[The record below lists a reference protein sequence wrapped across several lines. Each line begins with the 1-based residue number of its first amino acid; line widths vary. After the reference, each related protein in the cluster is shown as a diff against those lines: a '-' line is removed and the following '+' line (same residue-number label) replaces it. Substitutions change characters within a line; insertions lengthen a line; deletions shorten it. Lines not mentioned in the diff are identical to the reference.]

1 MEEQNKWLDIIAKL
15 YKELHMSKGAMKGMK
30 DNDKKR
36 DRILNYFERLE
47 EVHEKVAKSKRENDV
62 KILKKFYYD
71 LYIIKKENI
80 PDSYF
85 ETQRRIM
92 KERGYGDIEITPD
105 RKNMLIN
112 QIIEDQKKSIDPWIE
127 YFLFD
132 EEAKSYEIWEKYWVF
147 EGLQKL
153 GKYNKETLAFSKRD
167 KSTSYPFPPVDK
179 EAIFETIKLMEE
191 YIKNKTTDD
200 EIKQALGTGNFK
212 ALYEYSIKQ
221 IMNKK
226 VSRKSNKTEGKWIKY
241 EQGSDYNKLRDSLQ
255 TYYTG
260 WCTAAGENFAKNQL
274 ENGDFYV
281 YYSLDEKGD
290 AKVPRIAIRMKGK
303 NKIGEIR
310 GIADNQNMEPEMIPI
325 LEEKLKEFPDRDKY
339 LKKEKDMKMLTLID
353 NKVNKNEELTK
364 EELMFLYEIEEN
376 IEGFGWEKDPR
387 IDEIISKRNI
397 KKDGATIYNVE
408 ENEVALRKEEINKET
423 KLYMESL
430 YLDWLEQSENLIL
443 PEIINGD
450 LYLNGFEIAND
461 LVLPE
466 KINGSLYLDGLK
478 TAKGLVFP
486 KEINGDLSL
495 NVLEIAKD
503 LMFPEKINGD
513 LDLGRLKTTE
523 GLVLPKEIDGSLSLD
538 GLETSND
545 LALPE
550 KINGDLY
557 LNGLKTAEGLVLPEK
572 INGDLVLN
580 GLKTA
585 EGLVLPK
592 EINGSLYLDGL
603 ETAKDLVLPEKIN
616 GDLYLNGLKT
626 AEGLVLPEKINGD
639 LGLNGLKTAEGL
651 VLPKEINVSLYLNGL
666 KTAKDLVLPEKI
678 NGSLFLNGLK
688 TAEGLVLPK
697 ENGSLSLDGL
707 ETSNDLALSEKING
721 VLFLNGLKT
730 AEGLVL
736 PNGFNLNLLL
746 CNNNIKL
753 EIKNNPEIYFRESL
767 DTEENKKVR

>member
-153 GKYNKETLAFSKRD
+153 GKYNKETLTFSKRD
-167 KSTSYPFPPVDK
+167 KSTLYPFPPVDK
-179 EAIFETIKLMEE
+179 QAIFETIKLMEE

-226 VSRKSNKTEGKWIKY
+226 VSGKSNKTEGKWIKY

-260 WCTAAGENFAKNQL
+260 WCTAAGGNFAKNQL

-290 AKVPRIAIRMKGK
+290 AKVPRIAIRMEGK

-339 LKKEKDMKMLTLID
+339 LKKEKDMKMLTIID

-364 EELMFLYEIEEN
+364 EELMFLYEIEEK
-376 IEGFGWEKDPR
+376 IEGFGWQKDPR
-387 IDEIISKRNI
+387 IDEIRSKRNI
-397 KKDGATIYNVE
+397 KKDVATIYNVE

-423 KLYMESL
+423 KLYMRSL
-430 YLDWLEQSENLIL
+430 SLNWLESSENLIL
-443 PEIINGD
+443 PEKIKGSLSLD
-450 LYLNGFEIAND
+450 GLKTAEG
-461 LVLPE
+461 LVLPKE
-466 KINGSLYLDGLK
+466 IDGSLSLNGLK

-557 LNGLKTAEGLVLPEK
+557 LNGLKTAEGLVLPEI

-585 EGLVLPK
+585 EVLVLPK

>member
-153 GKYNKETLAFSKRD
+153 GKYNKETLTFSKRD

-290 AKVPRIAIRMKGK
+290 AKVPRIAIRMEGK

-339 LKKEKDMKMLTLID
+339 LKKEKDMKMLTIID

-364 EELMFLYEIEEN
+364 EELMFLYEIEEK
-376 IEGFGWEKDPR
+376 IEGFGWQKDPR
-387 IDEIISKRNI
+387 IDEIRSKRNI

-430 YLDWLEQSENLIL
+430 YLNWLEQSENLIL
-443 PEIINGD
+443 PEIINGDLYLDGFEIANDLVLPEKINGD

-466 KINGSLYLDGLK
+466 KINGSLYLAGLK

-486 KEINGDLSL
+486 KEINGDLYL
-495 NVLEIAKD
+495 N
-503 LMFPEKINGD
+503 G
-513 LDLGRLKTTE
+513 LKTSE
-523 GLVLPKEIDGSLSLD
+523 GLV
-538 GLETSND
+538 
-545 LALPE
+545 LPE

-557 LNGLKTAEGLVLPEK
+557 LNGLKTVEGLVLPEKINGDLVLNGLKTAKGLVFPKEINGSLYLDGLEIAKDLVLPEKINGDLYLNGLKTSEGLVLPEK

-592 EINGSLYLDGL
+592 EINGSLYL
-603 ETAKDLVLPEKIN
+603 
-616 GDLYLNGLKT
+616 
-626 AEGLVLPEKINGD
+626 
-639 LGLNGLKTAEGL
+639 
-651 VLPKEINVSLYLNGL
+651 NGL

-688 TAEGLVLPK
+688 T
-697 ENGSLSLDGL
+697 S
-707 ETSNDLALSEKING
+707 
-721 VLFLNGLKT
+721 
-730 AEGLVL
+730 EGLVL

-746 CNNNIKL
+746 CNNNIEL

-767 DTEENKKVR
+767 DTKENKKVR

>member
-153 GKYNKETLAFSKRD
+153 GKYNKETLTFSKRD

-226 VSRKSNKTEGKWIKY
+226 VSRKLNKTEGKWIKY

-290 AKVPRIAIRMKGK
+290 AKVPRIAIRMEGK

-339 LKKEKDMKMLTLID
+339 LKKEKDMKMLTIID

-364 EELMFLYEIEEN
+364 EELMFLYEIEEK
-376 IEGFGWEKDPR
+376 IEGFGWQKDPR
-387 IDEIISKRNI
+387 IDEIRSKRNI

-430 YLDWLEQSENLIL
+430 YLNWLEQSENLIL
-443 PEIINGD
+443 PE
-450 LYLNGFEIAND
+450 
-461 LVLPE
+461 
-466 KINGSLYLDGLK
+466 
-478 TAKGLVFP
+478 
-486 KEINGDLSL
+486 
-495 NVLEIAKD
+495 
-503 LMFPEKINGD
+503 KINGD
-513 LDLGRLKTTE
+513 LG
-523 GLVLPKEIDGSLSLD
+523 
-538 GLETSND
+538 
-545 LALPE
+545 
-550 KINGDLY
+550 
-557 LNGLKTAEGLVLPEK
+557 LNGLKTAK
-572 INGDLVLN
+572 
-580 GLKTA
+580 
-585 EGLVLPK
+585 GLVLPK
-592 EINGSLYLDGL
+592 EINGSLSLNVL
-603 ETAKDLVLPEKIN
+603 EIANDLVLPEKIN

-639 LGLNGLKTAEGL
+639 L
-651 VLPKEINVSLYLNGL
+651 VLNGL

-707 ETSNDLALSEKING
+707 ETSNDLALPKKING

-730 AEGLVL
+730 SEGLVL

-746 CNNNIKL
+746 CNNNIEL

-767 DTEENKKVR
+767 DTKENKKVR

>member
-132 EEAKSYEIWEKYWVF
+132 EEAKSYEIWEKYWV
-147 EGLQKL
+147 
-153 GKYNKETLAFSKRD
+153 
-167 KSTSYPFPPVDK
+167 
-179 EAIFETIKLMEE
+179 FETIKLMEE

-557 LNGLKTAEGLVLPEK
+557 LNGLKTAEGLVLPEI

-585 EGLVLPK
+585 EVLVLPK

-688 TAEGLVLPK
+688 TAEGLVLP
-697 ENGSLSLDGL
+697 
-707 ETSNDLALSEKING
+707 
-721 VLFLNGLKT
+721 
-730 AEGLVL
+730 
-736 PNGFNLNLLL
+736 NGFNLNLLL

>member
-15 YKELHMSKGAMKGMK
+15 YKELHMSKSAMKGMK

-153 GKYNKETLAFSKRD
+153 GKYNKETLTFSKRD

-191 YIKNKTTDD
+191 YIKNKTTDY

-303 NKIGEIR
+303 NKIREIR

-339 LKKEKDMKMLTLID
+339 LKKEKDMKMLTIID

-364 EELMFLYEIEEN
+364 EELMFLYEIEEK
-376 IEGFGWEKDPR
+376 IEGFGWQKDPR
-387 IDEIISKRNI
+387 IDEIRSKRNI

-430 YLDWLEQSENLIL
+430 YLNWLEQSENLIL
-443 PEIINGD
+443 PEKINGD
-450 LYLNGFEIAND
+450 LGLNGLKTAEGLVLPKEINGSLSLNVLEIAND

-466 KINGSLYLDGLK
+466 KINGSLYLVGLK

-523 GLVLPKEIDGSLSLD
+523 GLVLP
-538 GLETSND
+538 
-545 LALPE
+545 
-550 KINGDLY
+550 
-557 LNGLKTAEGLVLPEK
+557 EK

-592 EINGSLYLDGL
+592 ENGSLSLDGL
-603 ETAKDLVLPEKIN
+603 ETSKDLALPKKIN
-616 GDLYLNGLKT
+616 G
-626 AEGLVLPEKINGD
+626 V
-639 LGLNGLKTAEGL
+639 
-651 VLPKEINVSLYLNGL
+651 
-666 KTAKDLVLPEKI
+666 
-678 NGSLFLNGLK
+678 LFLNGLK

-707 ETSNDLALSEKING
+707 ETSKDLALPKKING

-736 PNGFNLNLLL
+736 PKENGSLSLDGLETSKDLALPKKINGVLFLNGLKTSEGLVLPNDFNLNLLL

-767 DTEENKKVR
+767 DTKENKKVR